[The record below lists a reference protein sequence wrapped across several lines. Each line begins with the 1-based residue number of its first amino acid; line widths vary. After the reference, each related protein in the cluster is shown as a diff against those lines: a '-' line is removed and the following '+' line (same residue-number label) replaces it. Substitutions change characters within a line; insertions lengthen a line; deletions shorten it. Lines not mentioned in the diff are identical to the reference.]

1 MKRSILVILIL
12 AVVITFSSATFVL
25 NETEQAVIVQ
35 FGRPVQSYTDPGLH
49 FKTPFVQN
57 VRIFEKRI
65 LEWDG
70 RPRSLTTLDKVSIYV
85 DATARWR
92 IADPLMYLQSV
103 EGNELIAQARLDNFI
118 EGAVKDFIADNTLIE
133 LVRSTN
139 RDIVTTGIDEEGKEI
154 RSIMDTQS
162 IEKGRDKLA
171 GEILKRAKGDAVSL
185 GIDLVDVRIKGVNY
199 VESVRLKVYERM
211 RAERMQRAARFRSL
225 GEGEKSRI
233 LGDKEYELQRITSEA
248 NRKALEIMG
257 EADAEATAIYAAAYN
272 RDPDFYTFTKT
283 LETYR
288 TALDSKTSLI
298 LSGDSEFLKYLKGVK
313 GR

>member
-139 RDIVTTGIDEEGKEI
+139 RDIVTTGIDEDGKEI
-154 RSIMDTQS
+154 RSIMDTPS
-162 IEKGRDKLA
+162 IDKGRDKLA
-171 GEILKRAKGDAVSL
+171 GEILKRARGDAASL
-185 GIDLVDVRIKGVNY
+185 GIYLVDVRIKGVNY
-199 VESVRLKVYERM
+199 VESVRQKVYERM
-211 RAERMQRAARFRSL
+211 KAERMQIAARFRSL

-233 LGDKEYELQRITSEA
+233 LGDKEYELQKIISEA

-257 EADAEATAIYAAAYN
+257 EADAEATKIYAAAYN
-272 RDPDFYTFTKT
+272 RDPEFYTFTKT

-298 LSGDSEFLKYLKGVK
+298 LTGDSEFLKYLKGVK
-313 GR
+313 GK

>member
-12 AVVITFSSATFVL
+12 AVVITLSSATFTL
-25 NETEQAVIVQ
+25 DQTEQAVIVQ
-35 FGRPVQSYTDPGLH
+35 FGRPVKSYTDPGLH

-139 RDIVTTGIDEEGKEI
+139 RDIVTTGIDEDGKEI

-272 RDPDFYTFTKT
+272 RDPEFYTFTKT

>member
-1 MKRSILVILIL
+1 MKRSILAILIL
-12 AVVITFSSATFVL
+12 AVVITLSSATFIL
-25 NETEQAVIVQ
+25 DQTEQAVIVQ
-35 FGRPVQSYTDPGLH
+35 FGRPVKSYTEPGLH
-49 FKTPFVQN
+49 FKTPFIQN
-57 VRIFEKRI
+57 ARIFEKRI

-85 DATARWR
+85 DATARWK
-92 IADPLMYLQSV
+92 IADPLMYLQTV

-139 RDIVTTGIDEEGKEI
+139 RDIVTTGIDEDGKEI
-154 RSIMDTQS
+154 RSIMDTPS

-171 GEILKRAKGDAVSL
+171 GEILQRAKDDAASL

-272 RDPDFYTFTKT
+272 RDPNFYTFTKT

-298 LSGDSEFLKYLKGVK
+298 LSGKSEFLKYLKGVK

>member
-12 AVVITFSSATFVL
+12 AVVITLSSATFIL
-25 NETEQAVIVQ
+25 DQTEQAVIVQ
-35 FGRPVQSYTDPGLH
+35 LGRPVKSYTEPGLH

-57 VRIFEKRI
+57 ARIFEKRI

-92 IADPLMYLQSV
+92 IADPLVYLQSV

-139 RDIVTTGIDEEGKEI
+139 RDIVTTGIDEDGKEI
-154 RSIMDTQS
+154 RSVMDTPS
-162 IEKGRDKLA
+162 IEKGRDRLA
-171 GEILKRAKGDAVSL
+171 GEILRRAKDDAASL

-199 VESVRLKVYERM
+199 VESVRQKVYERM

-233 LGDKEYELQRITSEA
+233 LGDKEYELQRIISEA

-257 EADAEATAIYAAAYN
+257 EADAEATKIYAAAYN

-288 TALDSKTSLI
+288 TALDNKTSLI
-298 LSGDSEFLKYLKGVK
+298 LTGESEFLKYLKGVK
-313 GR
+313 GK

>member
-1 MKRSILVILIL
+1 MKGSVLAILIL
-12 AVVITFSSATFVL
+12 AAVITFSSATFIL
-25 NETEQAVIVQ
+25 DQTEQAVIVQ
-35 FGRPVQSYTDPGLH
+35 FGRPVKSYTEPGLH

-57 VRIFEKRI
+57 ARIFEKRI

-85 DATARWR
+85 DATARWK

-139 RDIVTTGIDEEGKEI
+139 RDIVTTGIDEDGKEI
-154 RSIMDTQS
+154 RSIMDTPS

-171 GEILKRAKGDAVSL
+171 GEILKRAKDDAASL

-199 VESVRLKVYERM
+199 VESVRQKVYERM

-233 LGDKEYELQRITSEA
+233 LGDKEYELQKIISEA
-248 NRKALEIMG
+248 TRKALEIMG
-257 EADAEATAIYAAAYN
+257 EADAEATKIYAAAYN
-272 RDPDFYTFTKT
+272 RDPEFYTFTKT

-298 LSGDSEFLKYLKGVK
+298 LTGDSEFLKYLKGVK
-313 GR
+313 GK

>member
-35 FGRPVQSYTDPGLH
+35 FGRPIQSYTDPGLH

-139 RDIVTTGIDEEGKEI
+139 RDIVTTGIDEDGKEI

>member
-12 AVVITFSSATFVL
+12 AVVITFSSATFIL
-25 NETEQAVIVQ
+25 DQTEQAVIVQ
-35 FGRPVQSYTDPGLH
+35 FGRPVKSYTEPGLH

-57 VRIFEKRI
+57 ARIFEKRI

-139 RDIVTTGIDEEGKEI
+139 RDIVTTGIDEDGKEI
-154 RSIMDTQS
+154 RSIMETPS

-171 GEILKRAKGDAVSL
+171 GEILKRARGDAASL
-185 GIDLVDVRIKGVNY
+185 GIYLVDVRIKGVNY
-199 VESVRLKVYERM
+199 VESVRQKVYERM
-211 RAERMQRAARFRSL
+211 KAERMQIAARFRSL

-233 LGDKEYELQRITSEA
+233 LGDKEYELQKIISEA

-257 EADAEATAIYAAAYN
+257 EADAEATKIYAAAYN
-272 RDPDFYTFTKT
+272 RDPEFYTFTKT

-298 LSGDSEFLKYLKGVK
+298 LTGDSEFLKYLKGVK
-313 GR
+313 GK